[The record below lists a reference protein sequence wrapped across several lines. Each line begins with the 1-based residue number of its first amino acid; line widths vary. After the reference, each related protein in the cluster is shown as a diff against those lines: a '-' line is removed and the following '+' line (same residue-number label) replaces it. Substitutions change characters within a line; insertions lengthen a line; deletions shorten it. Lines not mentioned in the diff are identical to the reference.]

1 MLRIEY
7 IPDHRTK
14 EVDPINRFVFEV
26 EDDVTMEELASIFS
40 RVAVALSFSPDL
52 VREHI
57 HCEFMPMEGK

>member
-26 EDDVTMEELASIFS
+26 EDDVTMEELASVFS
-40 RVAVALSFSPDL
+40 RVAVSMTFDPDL
-52 VREHI
+52 VRECI
-57 HCEFMPMEGK
+57 YCKFMSMEE